1 MKHRLPTIAS
11 PETQIARFAIAQFLL
26 FEATVE
32 SLAALAESVAQLR
45 GRRPGKA
52 IDTDWTGTLATGSVV
67 LTDVNTAVAAEGT
80 VEAMVE
86 ATEGR
91 RVGGHAARRHCG

>member
-52 IDTDWTGTLATGSVV
+52 IDTAP
-67 LTDVNTAVAAEGT
+67 LTEPFRVRYILF
-80 VEAMVE
+80 
-86 ATEGR
+86 R
-91 RVGGHAARRHCG
+91 RMLERDRLH